1 MKPYTSLLSL
11 FALPILHAGAID
23 LTPRWTDT
31 AIDGIPQRHLYFAD
45 GSQKILLSIDKETE
59 VAARY
64 GGANFKFPKFPDI
77 DLIVMPSTFTPND
90 PFDETKLTGYRDA
103 ARKLLPARARGAEI
117 SEEKFD
123 PLPINR
129 WKSFLVQL
137 RFTMDSRPFLQT
149 VTFLNLNERDQIVI
163 VTSAPEREWNE
174 AGDRSWQI
182 VRSWQEM
189 LPGDEGPPKG
199 N

>member
-1 MKPYTSLLSL
+1 MKPYTSLFAL
-11 FALPILHAGAID
+11 FALPIFHGSAID

-31 AIDGIPQRHLYFAD
+31 AIDGIPQRRLYFAD
-45 GSQKILLSIDKETE
+45 GSQKITLSIDKETE

-90 PFDETKLTGYRDA
+90 AFDETKLAAYRET
-103 ARKLLPARARGAEI
+103 ARKLLPARARSAEI
-117 SEEKFD
+117 SEEKID

-137 RFTMDSRPFLQT
+137 RFTMDSRSFLQT
-149 VTFLNLNERDQIVI
+149 VTFLNLNEREQIVI